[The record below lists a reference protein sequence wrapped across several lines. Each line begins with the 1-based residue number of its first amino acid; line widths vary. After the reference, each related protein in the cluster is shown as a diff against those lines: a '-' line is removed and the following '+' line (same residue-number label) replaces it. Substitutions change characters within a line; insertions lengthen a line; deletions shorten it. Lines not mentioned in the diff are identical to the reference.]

1 MTPIKISQKQRV
13 EVFCMSWYYNLLVD
27 AGVDAF
33 VASWAVSIVT
43 ILVIYF
49 ILKSIVHIFE

>member
-1 MTPIKISQKQRV
+1 
-13 EVFCMSWYYNLLVD
+13 MSWYYNLLVD

-49 ILKSIVHIFE
+49 ILKAIVHIFE